1 MPKQQD
7 RSASTAKAN
16 SQPDQANASS
26 NAAASK
32 DSEILKA
39 IVKPKAEIREDSR
52 QNMGKLS
59 HEINA
64 SWITLPGTY
73 SAYQSGWMRRSPGS
87 PSWRAGL
94 KRWPWPCARV
104 WRSGKVFSKRLLIWN
119 QGHRETIFVYSVC
132 WRGEKR
138 TRFHN
143 SWAHLQIPEDFDMKI

>member
-7 RSASTAKAN
+7 RSASTAKA
-16 SQPDQANASS
+16 QPDQANTSN

-32 DSEILKA
+32 DSEILQA
-39 IVKPKAEIREDSR
+39 IVKLKAEIQEDSR

-94 KRWPWPCARV
+94 KR
-104 WRSGKVFSKRLLIWN
+104 
-119 QGHRETIFVYSVC
+119 
-132 WRGEKR
+132 
-138 TRFHN
+138 
-143 SWAHLQIPEDFDMKI
+143 

>member
-73 SAYQSGWMRRSPGS
+73 SAYQSGWMRRSPGG
-87 PSWRAGL
+87 RAGL
-94 KRWPWPCARV
+94 KR
-104 WRSGKVFSKRLLIWN
+104 
-119 QGHRETIFVYSVC
+119 
-132 WRGEKR
+132 
-138 TRFHN
+138 
-143 SWAHLQIPEDFDMKI
+143 